1 MTGFRFQLD
10 ALLRKL
16 EADERSAHEAL
27 AVLQRSRT
35 VQQDRLREIAQL
47 NQEDLQ
53 QQASDLVGLVNPD
66 QVRQRAARTFART
79 READRLVLE
88 IAAAEPAF
96 REAEQ
101 RLAVV
106 RRERRQYER
115 LRERRLQA
123 HRREV
128 QRREHIEMD
137 EIAQRMA
144 SESTQRRRMA

>member
-53 QQASDLVGLVNPD
+53 QQASDLFGLVNPD

>member
-16 EADERSAHEAL
+16 EADERLAYESL

-79 READRLVLE
+79 READRLGLE

-115 LRERRLQA
+115 LRERRLEA
-123 HRREV
+123 HRREA

-137 EIAQRMA
+137 EIAQRMV
-144 SESTQRRRMA
+144 SEPMQRRRMA

>member
-35 VQQDRLREIAQL
+35 AQQDRLREIAQL

-79 READRLVLE
+79 READQLVLE

-115 LRERRLQA
+115 LRERRLEA

-137 EIAQRMA
+137 EIAQRMGA
-144 SESTQRRRMA
+144 ESIQRRRMA

>member
-101 RLAVV
+101 RLGVV

>member
-66 QVRQRAARTFART
+66 QVRQRATRTFART

-115 LRERRLQA
+115 LRERRLEA

>member
-115 LRERRLQA
+115 LRERRLEA

-128 QRREHIEMD
+128 QRREHNEMD

-144 SESTQRRRMA
+144 SESTQQRRMA

>member
-16 EADERSAHEAL
+16 EADERLAHESL

-53 QQASDLVGLVNPD
+53 QQTSDLVGLVNPD

-115 LRERRLQA
+115 LRERRLEA

-137 EIAQRMA
+137 EIAQRMG
-144 SESTQRRRMA
+144 SESIQRRRMA

>member
-35 VQQDRLREIAQL
+35 AQQDRLREIAQL

-79 READRLVLE
+79 READQLVLE

-115 LRERRLQA
+115 LRERRLEA

>member
-35 VQQDRLREIAQL
+35 AQQDRLREIAQL

-101 RLAVV
+101 RLGVV

-137 EIAQRMA
+137 EIAQRMGA
-144 SESTQRRRMA
+144 ESIQRRRMA

>member
-88 IAAAEPAF
+88 IAATEPAF

-144 SESTQRRRMA
+144 SESTQRWRMA

>member
-1 MTGFRFQLD
+1 MNVRPMSHWRCCSD
-10 ALLRKL
+10 P
-16 EADERSAHEAL
+16 ERA
-27 AVLQRSRT
+27 
-35 VQQDRLREIAQL
+35 QQDRLREIAQQ

-53 QQASDLVGLVNPD
+53 QQASDLIGLVNPD
-66 QVRQRAARTFART
+66 QVRQRAACTFART

-101 RLAVV
+101 RLGVV

-144 SESTQRRRMA
+144 SESTQRWRMA

>member
-16 EADERSAHEAL
+16 EADERLAHESL

-35 VQQDRLREIAQL
+35 AQQDRLREIAQL

-79 READRLVLE
+79 READQLVLE

-115 LRERRLQA
+115 LRERRLEA

-144 SESTQRRRMA
+144 SESTQQRRMA

>member
-53 QQASDLVGLVNPD
+53 QQVSDLVGLVNPD

-115 LRERRLQA
+115 LRERRLEA

>member
-16 EADERSAHEAL
+16 EADERLAHESL

-35 VQQDRLREIAQL
+35 AQQDRLREIAQQ

-101 RLAVV
+101 HLAVV

>member
-1 MTGFRFQLD
+1 MTGCRFQLD

-16 EADERSAHEAL
+16 EADERLAYESL

-106 RRERRQYER
+106 RRERRQYEK
-115 LRERRLQA
+115 LRERRLEA
-123 HRREV
+123 HRREA

-137 EIAQRMA
+137 EIAQRMV
-144 SESTQRRRMA
+144 SEPMQRRRMA

>member
-16 EADERSAHEAL
+16 EADERLAHESL

-35 VQQDRLREIAQL
+35 AQQDRLREIAQQ

-101 RLAVV
+101 RLGVV

>member
-16 EADERSAHEAL
+16 EADERSAYESL

-35 VQQDRLREIAQL
+35 VQQDRLREIAQQ

-53 QQASDLVGLVNPD
+53 QQASGLVGLVNPD

-101 RLAVV
+101 RLGVG

>member
-35 VQQDRLREIAQL
+35 AQQDRLREIAQL

-144 SESTQRRRMA
+144 SESTQQRRMA